1 MALSYNQED
10 QWQAYSSE
18 FSFEVSAEGKFI
30 VGGTASSVISDLTEE

>member
-18 FSFEVSAEGKFI
+18 LSYAEGKFI
-30 VGGTASSVISDLTEE
+30 VGGTESSVVSDLREE